1 VSRPPRRVAARLGR
15 LLPLLP
21 LVPLLAACGAAGTRA
36 RPDPATLPGAGDGP
50 AIVDAAIGASETVG
64 AGTDDALRDAW
75 PQVLYTTA
83 LRRGAIFYNFGIPGA
98 TAAQALDE
106 ELPPALAVRPDLVTV
121 WLNVNDL
128 IQGVPPAVYEDQLAR
143 LVHALRRN
151 GAARVLVANTP
162 WLDQLPAY
170 LACLPGASPIG
181 PDCLLTGAPV
191 PAPQALDALV
201 DAYNAAISRVVARE
215 GAVLVDLHSFG
226 EVPLLHPEHISGDG
240 FHPSDSGHR
249 AIAAAFAAALRRA
262 GGA

>member
-1 VSRPPRRVAARLGR
+1 VSRARRRPLPLRVLGP
-15 LLPLLP
+15 LLPLLG
-21 LVPLLAACGAAGTRA
+21 LLAACGGGAAAA

-50 AIVDAAIGASETVG
+50 AVVDAAIGASETVG

-75 PQVLYTTA
+75 PQLLYTTA

-98 TAAQALDE
+98 TVADALDE
-106 ELPPALAVRPDLVTV
+106 ELPPALAVHPDLVTV

-128 IQGVPPAVYEDQLAR
+128 IQGVPPAVYEDQLDR
-143 LVHALRRN
+143 LVHALRRG

-162 WLDQLPAY
+162 WLDRLPAY
-170 LACLPGASPIG
+170 LACLPGAPPTG
-181 PDCLLTGAPV
+181 PDCLLTGATV
-191 PAPQALDALV
+191 PPPATLNALV

-226 EVPLLHPEHISGDG
+226 EVPALHPEEVSGDG
-240 FHPSDSGHR
+240 FHPSDIGHR